1 MIHLLDDFRDTA
13 AVARNW
19 SAFSD
24 RVMGGVSV
32 AHVELVDRDGRR
44 ALRLWGHVSLERNGG
59 FIQMARQFPNGTY
72 DASAFSGVQ
81 LSVCGAPGPY
91 FVHLRT
97 ADTRAP
103 WQYYAAQLAV
113 TTAWHEVYLPF
124 AAFTPVSLA
133 APLDVRT
140 IQRIGIVAGTQAFDA
155 DLAVARV
162 ELVP

>member
-13 AVARNW
+13 AVARDW

-32 AHVELVDRDGRR
+32 AHVELVERGGRR
-44 ALRLWGHVSLERNGG
+44 ALRLWGRVSLERNGG
-59 FIQMARQFPNGTY
+59 FIQMARQFPNGEY

-81 LSVCGAPGPY
+81 LSVCGAPGAY

-103 WQYYAAQLAV
+103 WQYYVSPLAV
-113 TTAWHEVYLPF
+113 TADWRDVYLPF
-124 AAFTPVSLA
+124 GAFTPVSLA
-133 APLDVRT
+133 APLDIRT
-140 IQRIGIVAGTQAFDA
+140 IQRIGIVAGKQAFDA